1 MCNDEPRKRR
11 TALAVLGFMTIVFA
25 ALSVFSFTGSREQ
38 ALPQNVSFDGY
49 SAVDGRRVFQA
60 YNCMGCHT
68 IVGNGAYFGPDLT
81 DLYRRTGAAWLAA
94 FLPSANAWPTAAA
107 IRLQLLNPAIAEE
120 SGTASLDDYLER
132 YPAARERIERRGG
145 TATHMP
151 TLPFSRDEI
160 GQLVAFLKYTS
171 QMHTEGWPPA
181 PFPGVPEAAA
191 AARVGAAGT
200 SGMPAAVPTAAR
212 AAATPAAQTGAHAT
226 AAPGSTP
233 VASPDPIA
241 QGAQL
246 ANELGCLA
254 CHSKGSERVVGPGWA
269 QLYGS
274 QRELADGS
282 AVKAD
287 ESYLVDA
294 IVRPDAHV
302 VRGYPPGVMPGYES
316 ITTTEQRDAI
326 VAYIRSLGSE

>member
-107 IRLQLLNPAIAEE
+107 IRLQLLNPAIAEDA
-120 SGTASLDDYLER
+120 GTNSLEDYLER
-132 YPAARERIERRGG
+132 YPAARERIDRRGG
-145 TATHMP
+145 TPTHMP
-151 TLPFSRDEI
+151 TLPFTRDEI
-160 GQLVAFLKYTS
+160 GQLLAFLKYTS

-181 PFPGVPEAAA
+181 PLPGVAEAAA
-191 AARVGAAGT
+191 AARTHTAGAAGVPGAAP
-200 SGMPAAVPTAAR
+200 SPAG
-212 AAATPAAQTGAHAT
+212 AAAAPAAQTDAAAT
-226 AAPGSTP
+226 GSPGSTAADP
-233 VASPDPIA
+233 VAH
-241 QGAQL
+241 GARL

-269 QLYGS
+269 QLFGS

-282 AVKAD
+282 RVKAD
-287 ESYLVDA
+287 EGYLVEA

-302 VRGYPPGVMPGYES
+302 VRGYPPGVMPSYES
-316 ITTTEQRDAI
+316 ITTAEQRDAI